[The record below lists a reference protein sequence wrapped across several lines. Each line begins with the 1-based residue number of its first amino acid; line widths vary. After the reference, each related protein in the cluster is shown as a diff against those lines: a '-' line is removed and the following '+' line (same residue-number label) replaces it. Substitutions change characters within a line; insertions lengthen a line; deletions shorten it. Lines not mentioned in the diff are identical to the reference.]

1 MDFNKLK
8 LGKGG
13 LFGVCDGLSNFTGI
27 PVLLLRIVALCLLAN
42 GLGILY
48 FYAWILLFVSGIST
62 SDTLKKRKSS
72 IDIKIGNFDT
82 KNKKKKDKWDNFEK
96 KIEEVFDN
104 NFESK
109 SKKKKKK
116 KKDMSFEKFKKK
128 HSMN

>member
-27 PVLLLRIVALCLLAN
+27 PVLLLRILALCLFAN

-48 FYAWILLFVSGIST
+48 LYAWILLFVSGIST

-82 KNKKKKDKWDNFEK
+82 KNKKNKDKWDNFEK